1 MIRNFKT
8 QVTIV
13 GTIGVLGL
21 TLVAGSALA
30 QATDDFTAS
39 VTTGA
44 AVGIDCGT
52 NLSFGR
58 AYVSASNSEA
68 IITLTSGGTVSSNHA
83 SVAVAGGAAGQ
94 CTISGLQG
102 ADTASLTIAG
112 GGGTPASGGLTGV
125 TLSDGSAPD
134 LTATLQVGTAG
145 TLISGGRS
153 GQTGAVPI
161 HGTVTIPASH
171 TNFGLYTATITATAA
186 LN

>member
-1 MIRNFKT
+1 MTTMLQTRAAIT
-8 QVTIV
+8 
-13 GTIGVLGL
+13 GALGALSL
-21 TLVAGSALA
+21 TLVSGAAHA

-39 VTTGA
+39 VTTYA

-52 NLSFGR
+52 NLTFGR
-58 AYVSASNSEA
+58 AYVAASNSEA
-68 IITLTSGGTVSSNHA
+68 IITLTSSGTVSSNDP
-83 SVAVAGGAAGQ
+83 SVAVTGGAAGQ

-112 GGGTPASGGLTGV
+112 GGGTPANGGLTGV
-125 TLSDGSAPD
+125 TLSDGSAPN
-134 LTATLQVGTAG
+134 LTAALQVGTAG

-153 GQTGAVPI
+153 GQTGTVPI

-171 TNFGLYTATITATAA
+171 TDFGLYTATITATAA